1 MTNREACAEDY
12 ELLKRACAADFAPPV
27 GQYSILRHACDE
39 LITHIE
45 DTRPTFSQ
53 PSPRWCDKGTK
64 AIEAW
69 FPNYPRATEYAKH
82 LITVR
87 QTAGKLVIKTWVVRA
102 GEGDLEPVEVY
113 LEPVEVTHADAFVPA
128 LLAIRAKVTKEA
140 VRSAV

>member
-1 MTNREACAEDY
+1 MTNRDACAEDY

-27 GQYSILRHACDE
+27 GPYSILRHACDE
-39 LITHIE
+39 LITHIG
-45 DTRPTFSQ
+45 DTRPSISQ
-53 PSPRWCDKGTK
+53 PSPRWRDTGSK

-87 QTAGKLVIKTWVVRA
+87 QTAGKLVIKTWVA
-102 GEGDLEPVEVY
+102 GEGAGFY
-113 LEPVEVTHADAFVPA
+113 LEPVEVTHADDFVPA

-140 VRSAV
+140 VAMV